1 MQARTP
7 AVQEREGV
15 TGVSM
20 SVTFAVE
27 QFKFGDLRW
36 LWLIFIVPVLALV
49 YAYAFHHKS
58 RALRAFASVKT
69 LKVLSSSVSRRR
81 QLVKAGLIL
90 LSIVFAV
97 LTLMRPW
104 GDPREETVR
113 KKGRD
118 VVFLLDVSKS
128 MLAQDLKPNRL
139 QRAKMAIED
148 ALNIMEGDRVGL
160 VIFSGNNA
168 LKCPLTHD
176 YDFFRT
182 MLEKISPDDVSRGGT
197 NLGDAI
203 RTATKRVFAEK
214 EGKYRDIIVI
224 TDGED
229 HGSMPVQAAEEAA
242 RHGIRIHTVGL
253 GSPDGTRVPID
264 VGQYLRYK
272 DEYVRSRL
280 DEKLLREIAAAT
292 LGTYIPVRTGTM
304 DLGQLYEQVIT
315 TAAKREE
322 ESRRATVY
330 SEWYQSFLFVALAS
344 LVIESLIGERR
355 KERK

>member
-1 MQARTP
+1 
-7 AVQEREGV
+7 
-15 TGVSM
+15 M

-36 LWLIFIVPVLALV
+36 LWLIFIVPVLALL

-58 RALRAFASVKT
+58 RALKTFASVKT
-69 LKVLSSSVSRRR
+69 LTFLSSSVSRKR
-81 QLVKAGLIL
+81 QLLKAGLLL
-90 LSIVFAV
+90 LSTVFAV

-182 MLEKISPDDVSRGGT
+182 MLEKVSPDDVSRGGT

-203 RTATKRVFAEK
+203 RTATKKVFGGK
-214 EGKYRDIIVI
+214 EGKYRDIILI

-229 HGSMPVQAAEEAA
+229 HGSMPIEAAEEAA
-242 RHGIRIHTVGL
+242 KHGIRIHTVGL
-253 GSPDGTRVPID
+253 GSPDGTRVPISG
-264 VGQYLRYK
+264 GQYLRYN

-292 LGTYIPVRTGTM
+292 LGTCIPVRTGTM
-304 DLGQLYEQVIT
+304 DLGQLYSQVIA

-330 SEWYQSFLFVALAS
+330 SEWYQSFLLVALS
-344 LVIESLIGERR
+344 LLVIESLIGERR
-355 KERK
+355 KEAK

>member
-1 MQARTP
+1 
-7 AVQEREGV
+7 
-15 TGVSM
+15 M
-20 SVTFAVE
+20 SLHVVFAVE

-36 LWLIFIVPVLALV
+36 LWLVFIVPALAVLYV
-49 YAYAFHHKS
+49 YAFHQKS
-58 RALRAFASVKT
+58 RALRAFASMTT
-69 LKVLSSSVSRRR
+69 LKFLSWSVSRKR
-81 QLVKAGLIL
+81 QLVKAGFVL
-90 LSIVFAV
+90 LSLVFVV

-128 MLAQDLKPNRL
+128 MLAQDLKPSRL
-139 QRAKMAIED
+139 NRAKMAIQD
-148 ALNIMEGDRVGL
+148 VLKIMEGDRVGL

-176 YDFFRT
+176 YDFFLT
-182 MLEKISPDDVSRGGT
+182 ILEKVSPDDVSRGGT

-203 RTATKRVFAEK
+203 RTATRRVFGKK
-214 EGKYRDIIVI
+214 EGKYRDIILI

-242 RHGIRIHTVGL
+242 KHGIRIHTVGL
-253 GSPDGTRVPID
+253 GNPDGTRVPIAG
-264 VGQYLRYK
+264 GQYLRYNN
-272 DEYVRSRL
+272 EYVRSKL

-292 LGTYIPVRTGTM
+292 LGTHIPVRTGTM
-304 DLGQLYEQVIT
+304 DLGQLYEQVIA

-330 SEWYQSFLFVALAS
+330 SEWYQSFLLVALAL
-344 LVIESLIGERR
+344 LVIESLLGERR
-355 KERK
+355 KEAR